1 MFLKSFQPSKEISQN
16 SNSTQMKSGAN
27 NYDTT
32 TDYVTGINFRIAFS
46 AWYIEI
52 VHVHAFVS
60 WILEFYCSEKDIMGY
75 QGGIQ
80 QSHASVEN
88 WFKLLTPEKFL

>member
-1 MFLKSFQPSKEISQN
+1 
-16 SNSTQMKSGAN
+16 MKSGAN

-60 WILEFYCSEKDIMGY
+60 
-75 QGGIQ
+75 
-80 QSHASVEN
+80 
-88 WFKLLTPEKFL
+88 